1 MGDGIYMV
9 FNERRLIS
17 CRYQSFKG
25 DYRKL
30 TANRLSIRNHKYI
43 MGEAGKLSRD
53 TTKIL
58 QPPHRR

>member
-9 FNERRLIS
+9 FNERRLI
-17 CRYQSFKG
+17 SFKG

>member
-1 MGDGIYMV
+1 MDGVYMV

-17 CRYQSFKG
+17 CREQSF
-25 DYRKL
+25 
-30 TANRLSIRNHKYI
+30 NHKYI
-43 MGEAGKLSRD
+43 MGKAGKLSRG